1 MDSTHQH
8 PYSRAHRSPGGCGD
22 SVLFHDRDGLGDIFK
37 CHFVFVS
44 FDPLE
49 FFFFTHSNLQYFSV
63 ENVDCPFPSTLKK
76 QKEGVVSSQSELLSL
91 WNSANLT
98 HYID

>member
-1 MDSTHQH
+1 M
-8 PYSRAHRSPGGCGD
+8 
-22 SVLFHDRDGLGDIFK
+22 
-37 CHFVFVS
+37 FVS

-49 FFFFTHSNLQYFSV
+49 FFFFFTHSNLQYFSV